1 MSRIHLAKVAV
12 MKTKRDFLY
21 PPNIN
26 GQCQHIFAALTASL
40 GIQIEM
46 ELSDFDDYDNY
57 DNYDNYDIYKDYKD
71 LRRLR

>member
-46 ELSDFDDYDNY
+46 ELSDFDDYE
-57 DNYDNYDIYKDYKD
+57 NYDICDDYKDYKD